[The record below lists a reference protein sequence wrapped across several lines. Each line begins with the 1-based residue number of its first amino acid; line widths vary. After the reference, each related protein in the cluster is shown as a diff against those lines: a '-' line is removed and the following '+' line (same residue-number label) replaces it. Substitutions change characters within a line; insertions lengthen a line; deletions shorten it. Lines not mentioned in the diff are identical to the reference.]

1 MALSAAQLAAILD
14 ACSSDDNLMEV
25 ILTLEEVAKDSRAA
39 SSSSSPD
46 ESKKDAPESKD
57 EPESKD
63 APELLKP
70 EVVPP
75 DGSDSD

>member
-1 MALSAAQLAAILD
+1 MALSAAQQADILD
-14 ACSSDDNLMEV
+14 ACSSDDNLKDVLLAFM
-25 ILTLEEVAKDSRAA
+25 VAQDSGRAA

-63 APELLKP
+63 APELKP
-70 EVVPP
+70 EVVPL